1 MRFLDY
7 VDKIEKPTIENI
19 RAIYKTINL
28 KYDNIIDMA
37 VEPNSEKFN
46 KWTQTLE
53 CLKESE
59 NIIFK
64 CIQDNSIS
72 DIDWLKL
79 KYSIYRFQVKY
90 GGLKYMKIE

>member
-1 MRFLDY
+1 MRFFDY
-7 VDKIEKPTIENI
+7 MDTIEKPTIDCI
-19 RAIYKTINL
+19 RLIYKAINV
-28 KYDNIIDMA
+28 KYDELIDMA
-37 VEPNSEKFN
+37 VEPNSEKYN

-64 CIQDNSIS
+64 CIQNNAIS

-90 GGLKYMKIE
+90 GGLKYMKVE